1 MDLGIAMSWFNQ
13 RYFRDKL
20 SMFCEF
26 VPQIIFLNGL
36 FGYLCLLI
44 IGKWVSGSTAD
55 LYHILIYMFLSPGD
69 AGLTCNGDC
78 EENRMFA
85 GQGALQ
91 VNLLLSI
98 PSLKKRSFAI
108 GLGAYWLITSHQ
120 VYIL

>member
-91 VNLLLSI
+91 VNLFLSI

-120 VYIL
+120 VHIL